1 MTRTLAGFGF
11 AFALAELAAVCLPPL
26 AVLLTAAFV
35 VLAWVLLRLRKGA
48 PIIVTPIFLGVLAGS
63 GWAMLFQLLIVAPQ
77 INLAGQTVRAQVVV
91 QTDAEASYQD
101 GSLRGTLRLTELDGT
116 PCNIKVSCSAFPASE
131 PGDRFE
137 ATFTLQEILSDKYR
151 QSWYADGVYL
161 EAEYAGEYVSLES
174 SGAWIFRLYRLRQ
187 ALSHKLCIWLPN
199 ELGGME
205 AAMLLGDKSRLS
217 QTVEEDF
224 RTAGVSHLLAISGLH
239 LALLC
244 GLFSVGGTRWR
255 FFRPYLMVQV
265 TLTIFYI
272 ALTGLPVSVLRAGII
287 YLITLLGYALLQPP
301 DLLTSLG
308 LAAVLIG
315 LPNAYAPC
323 DMGFQLSFCGV
334 LGVQLGAVLARWQRQ
349 KFLPK
354 QEKKAAAAWR
364 QRSIESLFRVVET
377 VETAALASLATL
389 PVLLAHGLS
398 AGGAAI
404 PANLLT
410 VWMLR
415 PALTLGLL
423 VLLAAVLPGLGPL
436 HHLLS
441 LALSV
446 WLSWMYGLV
455 HWCAQLPLAKLYLPR
470 RYTLFVWCVLAVMGV
485 VFWAKRKFVWYLPSA
500 AACLVLAVVM
510 GTVMQAGVLRVLMVG
525 TAGNAC
531 TVLIQD
537 GQAVVLFRGGAAN
550 LNAVRDCLAENGDPE
565 WCAVFDLR
573 QEPQPLD
580 FSDAGQVVELSRLKS
595 PSVSIA
601 FSDEVHVDCFCSYAG
616 TLCIV
621 QVGNYRVAAA
631 SGQPDPGTQIR
642 VDLFCAA
649 GSLPDCISADMI
661 MTNTISP
668 RWLAEWTG
676 PRVYAGEEPT
686 AAIRPGKSIL
696 FEEGKAIAVQ

>member
-35 VLAWVLLRLRKGA
+35 VLVWILLCLRKGGPVA
-48 PIIVTPIFLGVLAGS
+48 AGPVLLGVLAGI
-63 GWAMLFQLLIVAPQ
+63 GWALAFQVVVVRPQ
-77 INLAGQTVRAQVVV
+77 TELAGRTVTARVVV

-137 ATFTLQEILSDKYR
+137 AAFTLQEILSDQYR

-161 EAEYAGEYVSLES
+161 EAEYEGAYTPLDP

-187 ALSHKLCIWLPN
+187 ALSHKLCLWLPN

-255 FFRPYLMVQV
+255 FFRPYLAVQAA
-265 TLTIFYI
+265 LTAFYI

-287 YLITLLGYALLQPP
+287 YLVTLLGYALLQPP

-334 LGVQLGAVLARWQRQ
+334 LGVQLGGALARWQRQ
-349 KFLPK
+349 KLLPE
-354 QEKKAAAAWR
+354 QEMAVATWHR
-364 QRSIESLFRVVET
+364 RCREGLLRTIET
-377 VETAALASLATL
+377 IETAALASLATL
-389 PVLLAHGLS
+389 PVLLVHGLS
-398 AGGAAI
+398 AGGAAV

-423 VLLAAVLPGLGPL
+423 VLLAAALPGLGSL

-441 LALSV
+441 LVLSV
-446 WLSWMYGLV
+446 WLSWMYSLV

-470 RYTLFVWCVLAVMGV
+470 RYTLFVWCVLAAMGL
-485 VFWAKRKFVWYLPSA
+485 VFWAKRRLLWYLPSA
-500 AACLVLAVVM
+500 AACLMVAVIM
-510 GTVMQAGVLRVLMVG
+510 GMVMQAGTVRILMVG

-531 TVLIQD
+531 TVVIRD
-537 GQAVVLFRGGAAN
+537 SRAVVLFRGGAAN
-550 LNAVRDCLAENGDPE
+550 LNAVRDCLAENGNPE

-573 QEPQPLD
+573 QDPQQLD
-580 FSDAGQVVELSRLKS
+580 FSGAGQVVELSMLEDRVL
-595 PSVSIA
+595 SVTL
-601 FSDEVHVDCFCSYAG
+601 SDTMSADCFGSYAG
-616 TLCIV
+616 TLCVI
-621 QVGNYRVAAA
+621 QIGDYRVAAA
-631 SGQPDPGTQIR
+631 SGQPDPGAQIR
-642 VDLFCAA
+642 VDLLCAA
-649 GSLPDCISADMI
+649 GSLPDCITANAVI
-661 MTNTISP
+661 TNTLSP
-668 RWLAEWTG
+668 RWLGDWNG
-676 PRVYAGEEPT
+676 PLLYAGEEPE
-686 AAIRPGKSIL
+686 AVIRPGKSVL